1 MSVLFIC
8 LPHGL
13 FVSLRYLDRRV
24 FVLELLRGGVA
35 QADMFAEPGDII
47 DEING
52 ISLRNSS
59 NGQVQ
64 I

>member
-1 MSVLFIC
+1 M
-8 LPHGL
+8 
-13 FVSLRYLDRRV
+13 
-24 FVLELLRGGVA
+24 FVLELLRGGLA

-59 NGQVQ
+59 NGQVRIRCIFYLQ
-64 I
+64 YVYYVRVMYDV